1 MGLDCSHGAFNGSS
15 TTFNN
20 MRRFVAESLGG
31 SWDGD
36 GWCFWDFVRFKHEK
50 HENHEGLH
58 LFLLHSDC
66 DGIFT
71 AEECQQVHEDLEW
84 FIKHQT
90 LENTCGNCREK
101 FLPYL
106 RTFSAGCLK
115 AAEASENLEFL

>member
-15 TTFNN
+15 TTFND

-31 SWDGD
+31 SW
-36 GWCFWDFVRFKHEK
+36 
-50 HENHEGLH
+50 NHEGFSWPEVLH
-58 LFLLHSDC
+58 DSTKPGGFDLFFSHSDY

-71 AEECQQVHEDLEW
+71 AEECRKIHEDLEW
-84 FIKHQT
+84 FIRHQT

-106 RTFSAGCLK
+106 RKFSAGCKK
-115 AAEASENLEFL
+115 AAEAGENLEFL